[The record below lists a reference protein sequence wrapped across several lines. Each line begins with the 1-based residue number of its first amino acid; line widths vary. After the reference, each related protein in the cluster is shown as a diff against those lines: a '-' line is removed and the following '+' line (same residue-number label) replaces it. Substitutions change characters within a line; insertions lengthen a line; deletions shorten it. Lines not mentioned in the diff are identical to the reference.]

1 MTNKKHNFWVLLR
14 LLVKEKGTRILG
26 CPHQLCPALQ
36 FQEEKGGT
44 GVLALYREALRRA

>member
-26 CPHQLCPALQ
+26 CPQPTLPSSSVPRGERRDWCLGILQ
-36 FQEEKGGT
+36 GSP
-44 GVLALYREALRRA
+44 